1 MKQQKKKRNKKYTP
15 SKSKPFEVIKLSDA
29 TAEQQ
34 IQYLWGNKKPYC
46 KECDTDCTLASEQE
60 VAQYKQYVDP
70 NYNLKFIW
78 MPQCECYN
86 TVDNWMSDEPR

>member
-1 MKQQKKKRNKKYTP
+1 MKQKKKRNKKYTP
-15 SKSKPFEVIKLSDA
+15 PQQVKFGDA

-34 IQYLWGNKKPYC
+34 RQYLWGNKKPYC
-46 KECDTDCTLASEQE
+46 RVCDTDCTLATEQE

-78 MPQCECYN
+78 VPQCECYN
-86 TVDNWMSDEPR
+86 LVENWMSEDAR